1 MSWLLPQIREHTPLE
16 SIDYTNDV
24 EVAIEA
30 FRQACRG
37 ANSVGMEL
45 VGDFVYTGKRQEITI
60 QVRNVDGAN

>member
-30 FRQACRG
+30 FRQVCRG
-37 ANSVGMEL
+37 AEGVGMEL
-45 VGDFVYTGKRQEITI
+45 AGDFTYTGKKQQITI
-60 QVRNVDGAN
+60 RVRNVDGA